1 MTTAPAT
8 DAGRQPPASRRRR
21 AGRPPAGLVAIGVV
35 IAIAVAY
42 ALWAGA
48 AALHQQ
54 PLVGTVSRYQVV
66 SDTSVDYG
74 LIVTGPAGVTVHCS
88 VVARGDDYAIVG
100 QDERTLTLD
109 STGEAHG
116 SGSITTL
123 RHAANAEA
131 GTCEQD

>member
-1 MTTAPAT
+1 M
-8 DAGRQPPASRRRR
+8 
-21 AGRPPAGLVAIGVV
+21 V

-42 ALWAGA
+42 ALWAGV

-109 STGEAHG
+109 STGEAHD
-116 SGSITTL
+116 SGSDHDAAARRQRRSRSLRAGLTTPPAYRARSGL
-123 RHAANAEA
+123 VGRLPR
-131 GTCEQD
+131 